1 MFFVFNDDCYVKKR
15 KKVSFYSLVNVVLIP
30 SRFEYNFFYS
40 DLWWYQS
47 DYTSFYTSAN
57 KELQEFVK
65 KHPNMSFSNAK
76 KILYQPNYVYDK
88 FFFDGDTI

>member
-15 KKVSFYSLVNVVLIP
+15 KKVKFYSLVNVIIIP
-30 SRFEYNFFYS
+30 SRLDYYTFLHE
-40 DLWWYQS
+40 LWWRDS

-57 KELQEFVK
+57 KELKEFVK
-65 KHPNMSFSNAK
+65 KHPNMTFSNAK

-88 FFFDGDTI
+88 FFFDEDTI